1 MSDDST
7 SWTKDIEDTL
17 ERLRIVCL
25 VRSKYHKNNY
35 YKMLNLLKYFRIPII
50 ILSGLNSVFN
60 IALTSFMTQIEISLL
75 CCFISLFTGLIG
87 SIELFLQIQT
97 NMENDL
103 LNSKEYYL
111 IAIDICKTLQLDRKN
126 RNHNA
131 RAYLDDKFSIYS
143 KLVESSVILDKNINN
158 EIVSLNLIQDLTLE
172 EKMKIINENIP
183 INTIISLRKQF
194 ENEKYRYSNP
204 NSPLNITKRLLNIST
219 KSSDDGNIILNKINK
234 MNKKKYSD
242 SVNLSDTNPSIDIE
256 MNIRKNSNEYSYSD
270 FFDKIDDEFN
280 SIMNN
285 NFDIS
290 SNRAK
295 NFIKYDKI

>member
-1 MSDDST
+1 MNDDGT

-50 ILSGLNSVFN
+50 ILSALNSVFN
-60 IALTSFMTQIEISLL
+60 VALTTFMSQITISLL
-75 CCFISLFTGLIG
+75 CCFISLSAGLIG

-103 LNSKEYYL
+103 LNAKEYYL
-111 IAIDICKTLQLDRKN
+111 NAIDIYKILQLDRKN

-131 RAYLDDKFSIYS
+131 RDYLDEKFSIYS
-143 KLVESSVILDKNINN
+143 KLVESAVVIDKDLDNDV
-158 EIVSLNLIQDLTLE
+158 VSLNLIQDLTLE
-172 EKMKIINENIP
+172 EKMKIINENVP
-183 INTIISLRKQF
+183 INTIISLRKQS

-204 NSPLNITKRLLNIST
+204 NSPLNITKRFLNIST
-219 KSSDDGNIILNKINK
+219 KSSDDGNIIFNKINK
-234 MNKKKYSD
+234 KKISE
-242 SVNLSDTNPSIDIE
+242 SVNTSESNPSIDIE
-256 MNIRKNSNEYSYSD
+256 MNIRKKSNEYSYSN

-295 NFIKYDKI
+295 NFIKYDKN

>member
-60 IALTSFMTQIEISLL
+60 LALTTFMTQIQISLL
-75 CCFISLFTGLIG
+75 CCFVSLFTGLIG

-103 LNSKEYYL
+103 LNAKEYYL
-111 IAIDICKTLQLDRKN
+111 NAIDICKTLQLDRKN

-131 RAYLDDKFSIYS
+131 LAYLHEKFSIYS
-143 KLVESSVILDKNINN
+143 KLVESAVVLDKDINN
-158 EIVSLNLIQDLTLE
+158 EIDSLNLIQDLTLE
-172 EKMKIINENIP
+172 EKIKIINENVP
-183 INTIISLRKQF
+183 INTIITLRKQI
-194 ENEKYRYSNP
+194 ENEKYRYNSR
-204 NSPLNITKRLLNIST
+204 NSPLNITKRFLNIST
-219 KSSDDGNIILNKINK
+219 KSSDDGNIFFNK
-234 MNKKKYSD
+234 MNKKGYSD
-242 SVNLSDTNPSIDIE
+242 SVNISESNPSIDIE
-256 MNIRKNSNEYSYSD
+256 MNIQKKSNEYSYGN
-270 FFDKIDDEFN
+270 FFDKIDNEFN

-285 NFDIS
+285 KFDIS

-295 NFIKYDKI
+295 EVYKI

>member
-50 ILSGLNSVFN
+50 ILSALNSVFN
-60 IALTSFMTQIEISLL
+60 VALTTFMSQITISLL
-75 CCFISLFTGLIG
+75 CCFISLCAGLIG

-103 LNSKEYYL
+103 LNAKEYYL
-111 IAIDICKTLQLDRKN
+111 NAIDIYKILQLDRKN

-131 RAYLDDKFSIYS
+131 RAYLDEKFSIYS
-143 KLVESSVILDKNINN
+143 KLVESAVVIDKDLDNDV
-158 EIVSLNLIQDLTLE
+158 VSLNLIQDLSLE
-172 EKMKIINENIP
+172 EKIKIINENVP
-183 INTIISLRKQF
+183 INTIISLRKQS

-204 NSPLNITKRLLNIST
+204 NSPLNITKRFLNIST
-219 KSSDDGNIILNKINK
+219 KSSDDGNIIFNKINK
-234 MNKKKYSD
+234 KKNSD
-242 SVNLSDTNPSIDIE
+242 SVNTSDSNPSIDIE
-256 MNIRKNSNEYSYSD
+256 MNIQKKSNEYSYSN

-290 SNRAK
+290 SNRSK
-295 NFIKYDKI
+295 NFIKYDKN